1 MSGGLAGPP
10 GGAMASAPSGAPGG
24 AVNTVPGADLALAEL
39 LKTLTPQP
47 DYLLRCLTPV
57 PLETLD
63 DYIGGQ

>member
-1 MSGGLAGPP
+1 MPEMGSSGMAG
-10 GGAMASAPSGAPGG
+10 AAAAGAPGG
-24 AVNTVPGADLALAEL
+24 AVNTVPGADFALAEL

>member
-1 MSGGLAGPP
+1 MGVALP
-10 GGAMASAPSGAPGG
+10 GGGG
-24 AVNTVPGADLALAEL
+24 AVVNPVPPPGADLALAEL

-47 DYLLRCLTPV
+47 DYLLRALTPV